1 MSSKESSALGAA
13 PGRRRLTNE
22 IRESLRELSVQL
34 SVLNH
39 LVGARVD
46 LRPVDLN
53 CLDVIGRHGP
63 LSPSGLAQHT
73 GLHPATLTGVLDR
86 LERAGWIARDRHP
99 SDRRAVMVRALPD
112 RAGEIFRLYGGMNAA
127 LEEVF
132 AGFDDGQLRTLADFL
147 RRATGAGRTAT
158 SELTRP

>member
-1 MSSKESSALGAA
+1 MSSKEISELSAAR
-13 PGRRRLTNE
+13 GRRRLTAE
-22 IRESLRELSVQL
+22 IRELLRELSVQL

-73 GLHPATLTGVLDR
+73 GLHPATLTGILDR

-99 SDRRAVMVRALPD
+99 SDRRAVMVRSLPD
-112 RAGEIFRLYGGMNAA
+112 RAGEIFRLYGGMNAG
-127 LEEVF
+127 LEEVLG
-132 AGFDDGQLRTLADFL
+132 GFDDRQLRTLADFL
-147 RRATGAGRTAT
+147 RRATDAGRAA
-158 SELTRP
+158 SNELARP